1 MFVMGEHRIICGDST
16 DPRGLEAL
24 MPPGTNA
31 RAQAPSHLTEWP
43 YCQGAQPP
51 AGIPPSEGVGGF
63 VGSAWAAAMLMPP
76 SSTATASKLVMIFIG
91 VSFELRCCVR
101 FPSKPEWLLP
111 SFHSPE
117 RVLEQ
122 RMGINSVGVGRLTH
136 LTGELLQHEAHIK
149 LQLVPYVGGPAHAI
163 SDVATGRVGIIIEGY
178 SGAGEAIG
186 SSRDC
191 TGTATVCVI
200 STKIVSLAWIGAAGS
215 TSRGAAWIASTET
228 VCVGP

>member
-31 RAQAPSHLTEWP
+31 RAQAPSHSTEWP

-91 VSFELRCCVR
+91 VSFELRCCVK

-111 SFHSPE
+111 MRSRTNRIYSHPLFE
-117 RVLEQ
+117 
-122 RMGINSVGVGRLTH
+122 NSLR
-136 LTGELLQHEAHIK
+136 
-149 LQLVPYVGGPAHAI
+149 
-163 SDVATGRVGIIIEGY
+163 R
-178 SGAGEAIG
+178 
-186 SSRDC
+186 
-191 TGTATVCVI
+191 
-200 STKIVSLAWIGAAGS
+200 
-215 TSRGAAWIASTET
+215 
-228 VCVGP
+228 